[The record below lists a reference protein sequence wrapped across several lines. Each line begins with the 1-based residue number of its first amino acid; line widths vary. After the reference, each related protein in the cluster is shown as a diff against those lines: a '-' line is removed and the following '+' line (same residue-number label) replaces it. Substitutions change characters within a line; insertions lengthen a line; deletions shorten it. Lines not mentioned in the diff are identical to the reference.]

1 MRIIGIDPGYALL
14 GFGLIDSNNSKL
26 KVVDYG
32 VISTASRV
40 PFEQRLL
47 AIYNGVRQLIDRYN
61 PDVMAIEELFFYQN
75 TTTAIGTAEARG
87 VVILAAAQANI
98 PMYEYKPSQ
107 VKNAV
112 TGYGKSEK
120 KQVQYMVKTLLNLK
134 EIPKPD
140 DAADALAVA
149 IAHSNKGRT
158 DYGQKLQGGYQ

>member
-14 GFGLIDSNNSKL
+14 GYGLVDSNNYKL
-26 KVVDYG
+26 EVVDYG
-32 VISTASRV
+32 VISTASRM

-47 AIYNGVRQLIDRYN
+47 AIYNGTQQLLRRYK
-61 PDVMAIEELFFYQN
+61 PDAMAIEELFFSRN
-75 TTTAIGTAEARG
+75 TTTAISTAEARG
-87 VVILAAAQANI
+87 VVILAAAQENI

-112 TGYGKSEK
+112 TGYGQADK
-120 KQVQYMVKTLLNLK
+120 KQVQFMVKTLLKLK

-149 IAHSNKGRT
+149 IAHANHGKNNIE
-158 DYGQKLQGGYQ
+158 QQLQGGY